1 MSAVRSETAR
11 IIEIL
16 QSHLGDE
23 WVERVILPELHKL
36 VADGSSYTTRVCPP
50 TRSFFPTCILLTF
63 LPQVSALYTASKL
76 LQTRNESI
84 RGALLPLAVRLL
96 STDKVPNVRMAAI
109 QALIAAKSHLGSS
122 GISAAQLQGQL
133 FSCVFT
139 PGGLPA
145 LALDALNERMKD
157 DPDGDVKHMCEV
169 ALSS

>member
-36 VADGSSYTTRVCPP
+36 VSDGSSYTTRVRPL
-50 TRSFFPTCILLTF
+50 TRCFFPTCSMLTF

-76 LQTRNESI
+76 LRTRNESI

-109 QALIAAKSHLGSS
+109 QALIAAKSHLSSS
-122 GISAAQLQGQL
+122 GIFTTAA
-133 FSCVFT
+133 
-139 PGGLPA
+139 P
-145 LALDALNERMKD
+145 
-157 DPDGDVKHMCEV
+157 
-169 ALSS
+169 LSIFLMYF

>member
-1 MSAVRSETAR
+1 M
-11 IIEIL
+11 
-16 QSHLGDE
+16 
-23 WVERVILPELHKL
+23 
-36 VADGSSYTTRVCPP
+36 
-50 TRSFFPTCILLTF
+50 
-63 LPQVSALYTASKL
+63 
-76 LQTRNESI
+76 
-84 RGALLPLAVRLL
+84 PLAVRLL

-133 FSCVFT
+133 FSCAFT